1 MPDVAARARTRWVD
15 GPLVGFDTETTGVDV
30 HGDRIVTAA
39 VVRREGRSESVT
51 TWLIDPG
58 VEIPE
63 AATAIH
69 GITTEDARAHGLQP
83 ADALGEIAT
92 TVAGA
97 LLRGEPVVAYNASFD
112 LSLLEAELRRHRLP
126 TVHDRI
132 GREIRVVLDPL
143 VLDRHLDRYRR
154 GKRKLVDLCGHYAV
168 RSGDLHTADVD
179 VAATLDVLAALCRTF
194 PQLAEADLEEVH
206 DGQVRAHRRWAQ
218 SFNAWRLGQGLT
230 GPGAELVWPLRP
242 TDPAEP
248 VTLPQSAEPALV

>member
-1 MPDVAARARTRWVD
+1 MPDAAACGRTRWVD

-39 VVRREGRSESVT
+39 IVRREGRSESVT

-63 AATAIH
+63 AASAIH
-69 GITTEDARAHGLQP
+69 GITTEHARAHGLRP
-83 ADALGEIAT
+83 ADALDEIAAT
-92 TVAGA
+92 LAGA
-97 LLRGEPVVAYNASFD
+97 LLRAEPLVAYNASFD
-112 LSLLEAELRRHRLP
+112 LSLLEAELRRHGLA
-126 TVHDRI
+126 TVQDRI

-179 VAATLDVLAALCRTF
+179 VAATLDVLTALCRTF
-194 PQLAEADLEEVH
+194 PQLADADLDRVH
-206 DGQVRAHRRWAQ
+206 DGQVRAHRRWAE
-218 SFNAWRLGQGLT
+218 SFNTWRLGQGLT
-230 GPGAELVWPLRP
+230 GPGAELVWPVRP
-242 TDPAEP
+242 TASAEP
-248 VTLPQSAEPALV
+248 AALPQVAEPALV